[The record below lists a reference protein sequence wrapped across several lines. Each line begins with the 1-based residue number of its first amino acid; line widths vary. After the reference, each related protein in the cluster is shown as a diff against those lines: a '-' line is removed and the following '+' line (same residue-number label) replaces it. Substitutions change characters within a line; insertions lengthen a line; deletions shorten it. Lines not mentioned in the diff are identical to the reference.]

1 MSSRNTEVKNATSK
15 SGSAIVPKTVRSAK
29 TAKTAKTVRTAKA
42 KAVNA
47 RAVKPK
53 AVNVKTVDTA
63 TVDVEAVSVKATKVV
78 KPAPRPAVRVKSK
91 KSDEF
96 NASSNSSNSSNSSKS
111 SGTSGSS
118 GSSGSNGESRLGRT
132 SIDSSESAQSVLS
145 CDHCGREFKRKG
157 NLTYH
162 TKNNVCRGNVKTNDK
177 QFKCRYCAK
186 GFTTSTSM
194 YRHMNHACRIKKSE
208 DNRRDEIFKRL
219 LILESESANKA
230 TKIKI
235 VERENESLK
244 AELNNMKHLI
254 RAGEITEGGIT
265 NNGIINNGE
274 LNVTNITMNNVVV
287 AFGKED
293 PSKIGHEQIV
303 QVLRHGFDSA
313 FKLTDAVHFNPSF
326 PEFHNVYIPN
336 MKSKYVMTY
345 DGTNW
350 GLTDR
355 NAVIDKLYNDKRDY
369 IEQNLEEFLESLT
382 ESRIRALRRWL
393 AVDEDHDYIKKVKE
407 NIKLLLYNKRA
418 LGIAAKKTTHR
429 AAIETSSSASSKCDR
444 DKGNVD
450 TDADNDTDNANT
462 DNVDTDNVDTDNDDT
477 DNDDTD
483 NAGTDIVEESVED
496 LDEEPERATK
506 IREIKRPGR
515 RTLTTKPKK

>member
-15 SGSAIVPKTVRSAK
+15 SGSAIVPKTVRSTKAAK
-29 TAKTAKTVRTAKA
+29 AAKAVRTAKA

-47 RAVKPK
+47 RTVKPK
-53 AVNVKTVDTA
+53 AVNAKTVDAT

-78 KPAPRPAVRVKSK
+78 KPAPKPAVRVKSK

-96 NASSNSSNSSNSSKS
+96 NASSNSSNSSKS
-111 SGTSGSS
+111 SGT
-118 GSSGSNGESRLGRT
+118 SGSNGESRLSRT

-254 RAGEITEGGIT
+254 RAGEMTEGGIT

-382 ESRIRALRRWL
+382 ESRIRALQRWL
-393 AVDEDHDYIKKVKE
+393 AVDEDHHHIKKVKE

-429 AAIETSSSASSKCDR
+429 AAIETSSNASSKR
-444 DKGNVD
+444 DHKKAG
-450 TDADNDTDNANT
+450 AD
-462 DNVDTDNVDTDNDDT
+462 DTDNVDTDNI
-477 DNDDTD
+477 DTD
-483 NAGTDIVEESVED
+483 NAGTDNVGTEEPVEETVEN
-496 LDEEPERATK
+496 LDEEPERVTK